1 MNKHINFEDN
11 IFVLNIRIRVIAD
24 SLILD
29 TDPELF
35 LEKTM
40 DDADFININLGIL
53 LGSLIENERLIERD
67 EQFHNLFET
76 ERQFAEILSELEF
89 GQGSISGSRFP
100 VICDRIAQIRENTIQ
115 RRKTIED
122 FISKTSKTPIDP
134 MVVSSDELS
143 ELLKAF

>member
-40 DDADFININLGIL
+40 DDVDFINTNLGIL
-53 LGSLIENERLIERD
+53 LGNLIENERLIERD

-76 ERQFAEILSELEF
+76 ERQFAEVLSALEF
-89 GQGSISGSRFP
+89 GQSAISGARFP
-100 VICDRIAQIRENTIQ
+100 VICNKITQIREHTIK

-122 FISKTSKTPIDP
+122 FISKTGKTPIDP

-143 ELLKAF
+143 ELLKDL

>member
-11 IFVLNIRIRVIAD
+11 IFVLNLRIRIIAD

-35 LEKTM
+35 LEKIM
-40 DDADFININLGIL
+40 DDVDFINTNLGIL
-53 LGSLIENERLIERD
+53 LGNLIENERFIERN
-67 EQFHNLFET
+67 EQFHHLFET
-76 ERQFAEILSELEF
+76 ERQFAEILSGLEF
-89 GQGSISGSRFP
+89 GQGAISGSRFP
-100 VICDRIAQIRENTIQ
+100 VICDRIAQVRENTIR

-122 FISKTSKTPIDP
+122 FITKTSKTPIDP

-143 ELLKAF
+143 ELLKDF